1 MRTWT
6 MRILGVLNLLFGV
19 GGLCYFAESLFVHW
33 NKWPPSATK
42 CEWAIFAILLVIS
55 TYFVVHLGYC
65 GLRLIRSDE
74 SAILPSCIL
83 FAAGNIGELLSV
95 QVFWL
100 IVPLSMSKI
109 VFGLWEV
116 ALSAFDVQVLSGYA
130 LFGFVV
136 TLTLLI
142 SRRGAKV
149 PIQDVLPVTSASE
162 TKS

>member
-1 MRTWT
+1 
-6 MRILGVLNLLFGV
+6 
-19 GGLCYFAESLFVHW
+19 
-33 NKWPPSATK
+33 
-42 CEWAIFAILLVIS
+42 
-55 TYFVVHLGYC
+55 
-65 GLRLIRSDE
+65 
-74 SAILPSCIL
+74 
-83 FAAGNIGELLSV
+83 
-95 QVFWL
+95 
-100 IVPLSMSKI
+100 MSKI